1 MSLLL
6 EPIIIGEPVIINLE
20 NKNYTNYKKYFN
32 IPNVKGYIEIN
43 DINDDDIKLL
53 HIVNKTLHFY
63 SKNIVI
69 NKINNSVDIY
79 LMCVPPEPSTN
90 RVEKLPYI
98 NHKRV
103 KFNIKHYNKIVL
115 IHQDFYGY
123 YNYIET
129 EQEKKDRLKYERS
142 LLKEKLHNEKIKKFK
157 KEKNKKRRED
167 NLILMEKSKHQEELI
182 SEDISI
188 NNLYYGVENFSIN
201 DLEEV
206 DNIFNNNN

>member
-43 DINDDDIKLL
+43 DTDDDDIKLL
-53 HIVNKTLHFY
+53 HIINKSLHFY
-63 SKNIVI
+63 SKNVVI
-69 NKINNSVDIY
+69 NKINNSVDVY

-90 RVEKLPYI
+90 IVEKLPYI

-103 KFNIKHYNKIVL
+103 KFNINNYEKIVL
-115 IHQDFYGY
+115 LHQEFYGY

-142 LLKEKLHNEKIKKFK
+142 LLKEKLHNEKIKKLK

-167 NLILMEKSKHQEELI
+167 NLILMNKAKNQEEII
-182 SEDISI
+182 SSDISI
-188 NNLYYGVENFSIN
+188 NNLYYGVENFCIN
-201 DLEEV
+201 DLENV
-206 DNIFNNNN
+206 NNIINDTN

>member
-1 MSLLL
+1 MSLLI

-43 DINDDDIKLL
+43 DTNDNNIKLI
-53 HIVNKTLHFY
+53 HIVNKSLHFY
-63 SKNIVI
+63 SKNVVI
-69 NKINNSVDIY
+69 NKINNSIDIY

-90 RVEKLPYI
+90 RVEKIPYI

-103 KFNIKHYNKIVL
+103 KLNINNYNKIVL
-115 IHQDFYGY
+115 LHQEFYGY

-142 LLKEKLHNEKIKKFK
+142 LLKEKLHNEKIKKLK
-157 KEKNKKRRED
+157 KEKNKKKRED
-167 NLILMEKSKHQEELI
+167 NLILMEKAKNQEELI
-182 SEDISI
+182 SEDINI

-201 DLEEV
+201 DLV
-206 DNIFNNNN
+206 DVVNIVNDCN